1 VNIFRMA
8 WRNVWRN
15 RRRSLVTISAMSF
28 ALFSMLLYTGIIEW
42 YLQDMERAVVDL
54 EVGDVQIFPKG
65 YRDDPSIYTR
75 IEEPEAL
82 LEPLAEAGFRAAPR
96 LLAFGL
102 AATGESSSGV
112 SFRGVD
118 VERDARVS
126 LIYRELGEGSW
137 LDPGDPRGVVIGRR
151 LARTLDATLGVELL
165 VLSQAADGSMAYDL
179 YTVRGILKSVADA
192 TDRTGFFMTA
202 DAFRQLFVVE
212 SGAHQILVRKPDEVE
227 LAAAV
232 RRVRALG
239 AAHDVKTW
247 RELMPTVASMVDSA
261 RGMMVFVS
269 LIIYFAV
276 GILILN
282 AMLMAVFERVREFGV
297 LKAVGVGPTD
307 VLRLI
312 LVETAIQTGIAIAVG
327 LGFALPSLIYF
338 RDVGVD
344 IATMADVSV
353 MGLTLSNVWHAAIAP
368 QVIATPILTLIFI
381 VVAAV
386 LYPAFKAAL
395 IQPVEAMRYH

>member
-1 VNIFRMA
+1 MA

-28 ALFSMLLYTGIIEW
+28 ALFIMLLYTGVIEW

-54 EVGDVQIFPKG
+54 EVGDVQIFSKD
-65 YRDDPSIYTR
+65 YRDDPSIHSR
-75 IEEPEAL
+75 IEEPEVL
-82 LEPLAEAGFRAAPR
+82 LGPLAEAGFRAAPR

-126 LIYRELGEGSW
+126 LIHREVGEGSW

-151 LARTLDATLGVELL
+151 LARTLDATLGTEVL
-165 VLSQAADGSMAYDL
+165 VLSQAADESMAYDL
-179 YTVRGILKSVADA
+179 YTVRGILESVADA
-192 TDRTGFFMTA
+192 TDRTGFFMMA
-202 DAFRQLFVVE
+202 DAFRQLFEIE

-227 LAAAV
+227 LVAAA
-232 RRVRALG
+232 RRIRALG
-239 AAHDVKTW
+239 VAHDVKTW

-261 RGMMVFVS
+261 RSMMVVIS
-269 LIIYFAV
+269 LIVYFAV

-297 LKAVGVGPTD
+297 LKAVGAGPTD

-327 LGFALPSLIYF
+327 LGFALPALLYF

-344 IATMADVSV
+344 IAIMADVSV

-368 QVIATPILTLIFI
+368 PVIATPILTLLVI
-381 VVAAV
+381 VVVAV

>member
-1 VNIFRMA
+1 
-8 WRNVWRN
+8 
-15 RRRSLVTISAMSF
+15 
-28 ALFSMLLYTGIIEW
+28 
-42 YLQDMERAVVDL
+42 
-54 EVGDVQIFPKG
+54 
-65 YRDDPSIYTR
+65 
-75 IEEPEAL
+75 
-82 LEPLAEAGFRAAPR
+82 
-96 LLAFGL
+96 
-102 AATGESSSGV
+102 
-112 SFRGVD
+112 
-118 VERDARVS
+118 
-126 LIYRELGEGSW
+126 
-137 LDPGDPRGVVIGRR
+137 
-151 LARTLDATLGVELL
+151 
-165 VLSQAADGSMAYDL
+165 
-179 YTVRGILKSVADA
+179 
-192 TDRTGFFMTA
+192 
-202 DAFRQLFVVE
+202 
-212 SGAHQILVRKPDEVE
+212 
-227 LAAAV
+227 
-232 RRVRALG
+232 
-239 AAHDVKTW
+239 
-247 RELMPTVASMVDSA
+247 MVDSA

-327 LGFALPSLIYF
+327 LGFALPGLIYF

-344 IATMADVSV
+344 IAIMADVSV
-353 MGLTLSNVWHAAIAP
+353 MGLTFSNVWHAAIAP